1 MDDQIVAHG
10 WQESRPNRSNI
21 PDHGRASASA
31 AQAALGGVGESSE
44 PSRGLAEEMEMTND
58 DPLEDAL
65 ERAPLVLD
73 RPLLFLCHAA
83 FDSEGALRLGRQ
95 CYGWCESVRVEE
107 PTTPVVFN
115 GLGLAEGAVAGVVG
129 IESGVVSGVI

>member
-1 MDDQIVAHG
+1 
-10 WQESRPNRSNI
+10 
-21 PDHGRASASA
+21 
-31 AQAALGGVGESSE
+31 
-44 PSRGLAEEMEMTND
+44 MTND

-73 RPLLFLCHAA
+73 RPLRFLCHAA

-95 CYGWCESVRVEE
+95 CYCWCVSVEE

-115 GLGLAEGAVAGVVG
+115 GLGLAKRCTTRNINIVTPPMLRSMFIAKVDREPKQNGPESQAAGREPPPDAAG
-129 IESGVVSGVI
+129 H